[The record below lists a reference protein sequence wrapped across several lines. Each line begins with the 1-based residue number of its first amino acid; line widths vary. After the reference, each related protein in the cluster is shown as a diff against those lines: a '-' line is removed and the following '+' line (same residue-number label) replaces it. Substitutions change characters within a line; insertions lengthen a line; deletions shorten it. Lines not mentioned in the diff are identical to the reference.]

1 MCKVE
6 KTCNTCGV
14 TFKADNRKVNRRN
27 AKYCSLSCAGKA
39 PKSRQFSHIC
49 AHCGTSFVSANS
61 SSKYCSNFCKQ
72 KNYRLKQRVEGTNM
86 KVLYSIFKDVPC
98 EICGWEETTRDLH
111 HIEEVSKGGKNEVE
125 NLISVCP
132 NHHRMIH
139 KNLISKDEL
148 LSIVKSRTISSPS

>member
-6 KTCNTCGV
+6 KTCNTCGNTFQADKKEV
-14 TFKADNRKVNRRN
+14 TRGN
-27 AKYCSLSCAGKA
+27 AKYCSLSCAAKA

-49 AHCGTSFVSANS
+49 AHCGTSFIS
-61 SSKYCSNFCKQ
+61 SNRNSKYCSNSCKQ
-72 KNYRLKQRVEGTNM
+72 KNYRFKQKVEGINIRT
-86 KVLYSIFKDVPC
+86 LYKIFKDVPC
-98 EICGWEETTRDLH
+98 EICGWSETTRDLH
-111 HIEEVSKGGKNEVE
+111 HIEEISKGGKNEVD

-148 LSIVKSRTISSPS
+148 LSIVESRTISSPS

>member
-1 MCKVE
+1 
-6 KTCNTCGV
+6 
-14 TFKADNRKVNRRN
+14 
-27 AKYCSLSCAGKA
+27 
-39 PKSRQFSHIC
+39 
-49 AHCGTSFVSANS
+49 
-61 SSKYCSNFCKQ
+61 
-72 KNYRLKQRVEGTNM
+72 M
-86 KVLYSIFKDVPC
+86 KVFYSIFKDVPC

-111 HIEEVSKGGKNEVE
+111 HIEEVSKDGKNEVE